1 MGSVNKQITVE
12 LTIKVN
18 ALVNFLDDQG
28 DNDTPPYFEATVVSV
43 NQQDIFNQIQAHVT
57 ECGEDYYND
66 NK

>member
-1 MGSVNKQITVE
+1 MTSTNKQITVE
-12 LTIKVN
+12 FTIKTKVS
-18 ALVNFLDDQG
+18 VNFLDDQN

-43 NQQDIFNQIQAHVT
+43 DQQDIFNQIQAHVT